1 MAVHLLTGDDES
13 ILRSKAHD
21 LVAQLVGDGDRSL
34 MVDEFDGE
42 EYELRFVVDAAQTM
56 PFLTD
61 KRVVIARGVGRFN
74 ADDVAPLVAYL
85 GNPLPSTDLV
95 LVGGGG
101 RLPKSLVDAIGK
113 SGGHV
118 TDTNPPKKVGD
129 RAAWVRAQGEE
140 HGVRLDPGARRAS
153 PTSSARTSA
162 GSRASSPVVRSTF
175 GEGVRVSAA
184 DVEPFLGDAGGV
196 PPWDFTDAIDAGRHA
211 KALMMLNRM
220 IHGGERHPLQ
230 VMAILHGHY
239 GKLARLDGV
248 GARSDTDAAA
258 AMGIK
263 PGFPAKKALSNYQR
277 LGGGG
282 VQRAVH
288 LLAEAD
294 LDLRG
299 DTDLDPETVMEV
311 LVARLSRLTP
321 RAPLTGERREPL
333 GSRPAVAGDRER

>member
-13 ILRSKAHD
+13 LLRSKAHD
-21 LVAQLVGDGDRSL
+21 LVVQLVGDGDRSL

-42 EYELRFVVDAAQTM
+42 EYEMRLVVDAAQTM

-61 KRVVIARGVGRFN
+61 KRVVIARGVGRFG

-85 GNPLPSTDLV
+85 ADPLATTDLV

-101 RLPKSLVDAIGK
+101 RLAKALVDAIGK
-113 SGGHV
+113 AGGHV
-118 TDTNPPKKVGD
+118 VDTNPPKKAGD
-129 RAAWVRAQGEE
+129 RTTWVRAQAEE
-140 HGVRLDPGARRAS
+140 HGVRLDPGAA
-153 PTSSARTSA
+153 ARIA
-162 GSRASSPVVRSTF
+162 EQLGEDLGRLEGVIAVLRSTF
-175 GEGVRVSAA
+175 GEGVRVTAA
-184 DVEPFLGDAGGV
+184 DVEPFLGEAGGV
-196 PPWDFTDAIDAGRHA
+196 PPWDFTDAIDAGQTG
-211 KALMMLNRM
+211 KALTMLSRM

-239 GKLARLDGV
+239 AKLARLDGA
-248 GARSDTDAAA
+248 GARSEADAAA

-263 PGFPAKKALSNYQR
+263 PGFPARKALANYQR

-321 RAPLTGERREPL
+321 ARR
-333 GSRPAVAGDRER
+333 

>member
-21 LVAQLVGDGDRSL
+21 LVAHLVGHGDRSL

-42 EYELRFVVDAAQTM
+42 EYELRLVVDAAQTM

-61 KRVVIARGVGRFN
+61 KRVVVARGVGRFT
-74 ADDVAPLVAYL
+74 ADEVAPLVAYL
-85 GNPLPSTDLV
+85 GNPLDSTDLV
-95 LVGGGG
+95 LVAGGG

-113 SGGHV
+113 AGGHV
-118 TDTNPPKKVGD
+118 TDTNPPKKAGD
-129 RAAWVRAQGEE
+129 RATWVRAQAEE
-140 HGVRLDPGARRAS
+140 DGVRLDPGAA
-153 PTSSARTSA
+153 ARIA
-162 GSRASSPVVRSTF
+162 DQLGEDLGRLEGVIAVLRSTF

-184 DVEPFLGDAGGV
+184 DVEPFLGEAGGV
-196 PPWDFTDAIDAGRHA
+196 PPWDFTDAIDSGQTA
-211 KALMMLNRM
+211 KALTMLNRM

-258 AMGIK
+258 AMGIR
-263 PGFPAKKALSNYQR
+263 PGYPAKKALANYQR

-299 DTDLDPETVMEV
+299 DTDLDPETVIEV

-321 RAPLTGERREPL
+321 ARR
-333 GSRPAVAGDRER
+333 